1 MDVPANKSLT
11 TSVREFFYAEE
22 TPYGL
27 AIVRI
32 CLPLILLCVV
42 IPRWI
47 HARELFSTDG
57 AAAPLALNYG
67 VLNFPPEPSGV
78 LAVAMMTALVFS
90 LIATSIGWHTR
101 LALVI
106 SWVLYTWLNMLD
118 CLSTFT
124 KYSVISSHILLLLS
138 LSSCGSIWSVDA
150 WRSGA
155 SASER
160 PPVSAAWPRRLMQ
173 LLIGLIYFGAAFTK
187 MHTDGFMSGDQIRFW
202 LLTNV
207 NNDNPVGEALAM
219 FPEMIV
225 AMSHIAVIWQIVFLF
240 VSWRG
245 PGRIIIL
252 GMGTLFHLSTVW
264 LLGLHIFPPIMI
276 LSYAAWLNAGDIQ
289 RIRQWLHN
297 RQAGQ
302 AVARFR
308 STIGTLGSQAA
319 HYGRLIP
326 VPSVVLFCLLLTG
339 TVLGGVELEHFLDP
353 YGERRDSGP
362 YTLTPMS
369 AERVELL
376 FKNQQ
381 PIREADKFFALEIG
395 SETLGGVVVNR
406 GTSWQPGDSVI
417 AQCTLI
423 PPHDD
428 LWITC
433 VVTNSLGQ
441 ELYQAQLPIY
451 REMRR
456 ADFPFTFA
464 PDMTPGDYQFVIRSA
479 GETVLS
485 RTIQIEAGEPELL
498 SN

>member
-1 MDVPANKSLT
+1 MDVPARKSLT
-11 TSVREFFYAEE
+11 SSIRDFFYTEE

-27 AIVRI
+27 AVVRI

-42 IPRWI
+42 IPRWF

-90 LIATSIGWHTR
+90 LIAASIGWHTR
-101 LALVI
+101 IALI
-106 SWVLYTWLNMLD
+106 LSWVLYTWLNMLD

-150 WRSGA
+150 WRSRTSA
-155 SASER
+155 SAN

-207 NNDNPVGEALAM
+207 NNANPLGEALAM
-219 FPEMIV
+219 FPELIV
-225 AMSHIAVIWQIVFLF
+225 AMSHVAVVWQIVFVFL
-240 VSWRG
+240 SWRG
-245 PGRIIIL
+245 PARILIL
-252 GMGTLFHLSTVW
+252 GMGTMFHLSTVW

-276 LSYAAWLNAGDIQ
+276 LSYAAWLNADDIH
-289 RIRQWLHN
+289 RIRQWL
-297 RQAGQ
+297 QARAAGP
-302 AVARFR
+302 VAERFHH
-308 STIGTLGSQAA
+308 LAA
-319 HYGRLIP
+319 GLRTVAANSRRLVP
-326 VPSVVLFCLLLTG
+326 VPSVMLFGLILTG
-339 TVLGGVELEHFLDP
+339 TVLGGIKLEHWLDP

-369 AERVELL
+369 PERVALIFEH
-376 FKNQQ
+376 KEQ
-381 PIREADKFFALEIG
+381 IREADKFFALEIG
-395 SETLGGVVVNR
+395 SETLGGVVINR
-406 GTSWQPGDSVI
+406 GTTWQPGDSII
-417 AQCTLI
+417 AQCVLI

-428 LWITC
+428 LWISC
-433 VVTNSLGQ
+433 VLTDSLGQ

-456 ADFPFTFA
+456 ADFPFTFTS
-464 PDMTPGDYQFVIRSA
+464 DMAPGDYRLVIRSA

-485 RTIQIEAGEPELL
+485 RTIHLVADDGSVL